1 MVILTEENSRT
12 KKRFSEEQ
20 IVRILREAE
29 VPGVQIREV
38 CRKHNVT
45 EQTFFR

>member
-1 MVILTEENSRT
+1 MEISTEGNSPM
-12 KKRFSEEQ
+12 KKRFAEEQ

-29 VPGVQIREV
+29 IPRAQIREV

-45 EQTFFR
+45 EQIFFR